1 MNLGSGSAGELT
13 FLDIV
18 ALMSFFVALENL
30 DMNLTQTDKQ
40 ELQQDLANKTDLLL
54 EEVHR
59 HLEAQDIKI
68 DRMLSILE
76 ENYANNQKDG
86 RPNR

>member
-1 MNLGSGSAGELT
+1 MNLGSGDAGELT

-18 ALMSFFVALENL
+18 ALMSFFVALQNL

-40 ELQQDLANKTDLLL
+40 ELQQDLANKTDQLLQ
-54 EEVHR
+54 EVHQ
-59 HLEAQDIKI
+59 HLEAQDQKI
-68 DRMLSILE
+68 DQILSILE
-76 ENYANNQKDG
+76 ENYANNQENG

>member
-40 ELQQDLANKTDLLL
+40 ELQEDLANKTDLLL
-54 EEVHR
+54 QEVHQ